1 MDLLAMISLAFGA
14 AWASGINLYATVAV
28 LGLLNVF
35 GFVALPQSL
44 EVISDP
50 LVLGVAVM
58 MYIVKFVAD
67 KIPGVDSVWD
77 SIHTFIRVPAGAL
90 LAAGTIADV
99 SEPYQIAAVL
109 LGGGTVA
116 LASHAT
122 KSGSR
127 ALINT
132 SPEPVSNWVASFAE
146 DILVVIGITLAALK
160 PTLFLILFGILC
172 LFVVWFLPK
181 IWRGLSTV
189 FGRISGFR
197 KRKGEQVVRSSAK
210 GFDLASTGDC

>member
-132 SPEPVSNWVASFAE
+132 SPEPVSNWIASFAE
-146 DILVVIGITLAALK
+146 DIAVVIAITLASLK

-181 IWRGLSTV
+181 IWRGLPTV

-197 KRKGEQVVRSSAK
+197 KLKGEQVLECERV
-210 GFDLASTGDC
+210 

>member
-1 MDLLAMISLAFGA
+1 MDLLAMISLAFVA
-14 AWASGINLYATVAV
+14 AWASGVNLYATVAV

-146 DILVVIGITLAALK
+146 DIAVVIAITLAALK

>member
-50 LVLGVAVM
+50 LVLGVAVV
-58 MYIVKFVAD
+58 MYIVEFVAD

-109 LGGGTVA
+109 LGGGAVA
-116 LASHAT
+116 LGSHAT

-172 LFVVWFLPK
+172 LFAVWILPK
-181 IWRGLSTV
+181 IWRGLSAV

-197 KRKGEQVVRSSAK
+197 KRKGEQVVSSSAK
-210 GFDLASTGDC
+210 GFDLARPGDC

>member
-1 MDLLAMISLAFGA
+1 MDLFAMISLALGA

-35 GFVALPQSL
+35 GFIALPQSL

-50 LVLGVAVM
+50 LVLGVAVV
-58 MYIVKFVAD
+58 MYVVEFVAD

-90 LAAGTIADV
+90 LAAATIADV
-99 SEPYQIAAVL
+99 SEPYQITAAL
-109 LGGGTVA
+109 LGGGAVA
-116 LASHAT
+116 FGSHAT
-122 KSGSR
+122 KAGSR

-132 SPEPVSNWVASFAE
+132 SPEPISNWVASFAE
-146 DILVVIGITLAALK
+146 DMLVIIGITLAALK

-172 LFVVWFLPK
+172 LFAVWFLPK
-181 IWRGLSTV
+181 IWRGLSAV
-189 FGRISGFR
+189 FGKIAGFR
-197 KRKGEQVVRSSAK
+197 NRKARQIEGSEAK
-210 GFDLASTGDC
+210 GFDLAGPGEC

>member
-1 MDLLAMISLAFGA
+1 
-14 AWASGINLYATVAV
+14 
-28 LGLLNVF
+28 
-35 GFVALPQSL
+35 
-44 EVISDP
+44 
-50 LVLGVAVM
+50 M

-146 DILVVIGITLAALK
+146 DILVVIAITLAALK

-197 KRKGEQVVRSSAK
+197 KRKGEQVVSSSAK